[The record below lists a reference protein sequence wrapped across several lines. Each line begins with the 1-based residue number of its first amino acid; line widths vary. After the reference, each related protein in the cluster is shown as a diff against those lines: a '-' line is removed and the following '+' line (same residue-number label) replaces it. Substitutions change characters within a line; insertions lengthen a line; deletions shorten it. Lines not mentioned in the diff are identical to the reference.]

1 MEGFYHLKNGEF
13 LEKVK
18 QNSGS
23 LSLLAKL
30 GDFEVMELIIN
41 EHKEFIL
48 VPGDSSQL
56 VEFFYLISGQIK
68 DETHGLIYQ
77 TGDIF
82 YVNRLKSPIYF
93 LALED
98 TKLLYILNESMFFM
112 LSDKIKKLIKTIE
125 KVEEKDLYTEKHS
138 NRVMEYA
145 IMLAKKLN
153 LNSIDLMTLGYA
165 SLFHDLGKIDIPN
178 EILMKPEKLTSEEF
192 EAIKQHPLHG
202 RILADEIN
210 LIDMGE
216 IIEQHHERIDGSG
229 YPNGLKKDAIRIE
242 AKIIS
247 LVDCYDAMTSD
258 RPYRKQL
265 SKEEALNELIKYRG
279 IHYDEVIVD
288 AFIELMQVEY
298 QK

>member
-68 DETHGLIYQ
+68 DETHGLFYQ

-202 RILADEIN
+202 RI
-210 LIDMGE
+210 
-216 IIEQHHERIDGSG
+216 
-229 YPNGLKKDAIRIE
+229 Y
-242 AKIIS
+242 
-247 LVDCYDAMTSD
+247 
-258 RPYRKQL
+258 
-265 SKEEALNELIKYRG
+265 
-279 IHYDEVIVD
+279 
-288 AFIELMQVEY
+288 
-298 QK
+298 